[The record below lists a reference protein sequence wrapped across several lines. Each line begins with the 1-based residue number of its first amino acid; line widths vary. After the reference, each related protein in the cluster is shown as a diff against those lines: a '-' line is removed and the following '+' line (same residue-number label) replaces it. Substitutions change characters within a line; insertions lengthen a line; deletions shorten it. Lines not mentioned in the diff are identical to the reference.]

1 VGLPNQPDRIA
12 LNPGDFIPAMTFY
25 MHPDTA
31 RALLQRS
38 RQITATLRARRSLV
52 AQLKRIGWDEG
63 AAKELAA
70 IDLRMRQGVAQ

>member
-1 VGLPNQPDRIA
+1 
-12 LNPGDFIPAMTFY
+12 MTFY

-38 RQITATLRARRSLV
+38 RQNTAMLRARRSLV

-63 AAKELAA
+63 AARELAA
-70 IDLRMRQGVAQ
+70 IDLRLRQGVAQ

>member
-1 VGLPNQPDRIA
+1 MI
-12 LNPGDFIPAMTFY
+12 FY

-52 AQLKRIGWDEG
+52 AQLKRIGWDE
-63 AAKELAA
+63 AAARELAD
-70 IDLRMRQGVAQ
+70 IDARMKESKQ

>member
-1 VGLPNQPDRIA
+1 
-12 LNPGDFIPAMTFY
+12 MTFY